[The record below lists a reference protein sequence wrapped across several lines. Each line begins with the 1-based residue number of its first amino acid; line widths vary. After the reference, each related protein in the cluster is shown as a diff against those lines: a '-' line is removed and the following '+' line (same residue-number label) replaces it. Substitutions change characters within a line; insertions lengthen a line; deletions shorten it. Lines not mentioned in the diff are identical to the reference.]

1 MYSLVAKKLCVLSC
15 VSNSTG
21 EIETFDNIP
30 VDNGVPCSYDETNN
44 ICVDG
49 KCIVSIEYIQ
59 TFFQSHYEREKSK
72 FYCNDAIFLFS
83 FSKLVVTE
91 KWIPLQKK
99 MSAEFVMAMVHSV
112 KQLVEDFRR
121 NLLQVRETERQLTDK
136 KRSNSYL

>member
-59 TFFQSHYEREKSK
+59 TFFQSHYEHEKSK
-72 FYCNDAIFLFS
+72 FYSNDAIFLFS

-91 KWIPLQKK
+91 K
-99 MSAEFVMAMVHSV
+99 
-112 KQLVEDFRR
+112 
-121 NLLQVRETERQLTDK
+121 
-136 KRSNSYL
+136 

>member
-49 KCIVSIEYIQ
+49 KCIVCIKYKQ
-59 TFFQSHYEREKSK
+59 TFFQSHCENEK
-72 FYCNDAIFLFS
+72 
-83 FSKLVVTE
+83 
-91 KWIPLQKK
+91 
-99 MSAEFVMAMVHSV
+99 
-112 KQLVEDFRR
+112 
-121 NLLQVRETERQLTDK
+121 QV
-136 KRSNSYL
+136 